1 MNVTVPD
8 QTRVIRHYGPDAQ
21 ALVHCEELGEL
32 IQSISK
38 VRRAEREGWDH
49 SAARVHLIEE
59 MADGDICLEQLRELD
74 DIRDWELQYEINRK
88 CMRQE
93 ERMKHGGGMNR

>member
-8 QTRVIRHYGPDAQ
+8 QTKVIRRYGPNVQ

-32 IQSISK
+32 IQAVSK
-38 VRRAEREGWDH
+38 IRRVERDELDD
-49 SAARVHLIEE
+49 SEARVHLIEE
-59 MADGDICLEQLRELD
+59 MADVYICLEQMTELYG
-74 DIRDWELQYEINRK
+74 IRDWELQYEINRK

-93 ERMKHGGGMNR
+93 ERMKHGGGRIR